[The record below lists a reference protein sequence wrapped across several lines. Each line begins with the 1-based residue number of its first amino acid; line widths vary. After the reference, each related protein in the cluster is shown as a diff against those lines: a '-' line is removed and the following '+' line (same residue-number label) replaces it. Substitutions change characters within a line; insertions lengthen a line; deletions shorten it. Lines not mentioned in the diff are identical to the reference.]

1 MKLKKKKN
9 YDKSVQKYKNNRKF
23 LRIIL
28 KVQYY
33 KKSVKKLLKWFIFSM
48 IVLCLNKIRKKA
60 KLLWIGTK
68 IRKKIENS

>member
-1 MKLKKKKN
+1 MKLKKNKN

-33 KKSVKKLLKWFIFSM
+33 KKSVMKLLKWLIFLM
-48 IVLCLNKIRKKA
+48 IVLCLNKKRKKT

-68 IRKKIENS
+68 IRKKIESS

>member
-33 KKSVKKLLKWFIFSM
+33 KKSVKKLLK
-48 IVLCLNKIRKKA
+48 
-60 KLLWIGTK
+60 
-68 IRKKIENS
+68 